1 MSQLEGI
8 PISDILPWMRR
19 SINPTDLR
27 AVEEIERMQATLAW
41 LDAQIEGTK
50 PQAQMLG
57 HERPQIE
64 ARARVI
70 ALQEARAMLLGLRT
84 WP

>member
-1 MSQLEGI
+1 MSHLEGI

-41 LDAQIEGTK
+41 LDEQISG
-50 PQAQMLG
+50 PYAADD
-57 HERPQIE
+57 RD
-64 ARARVI
+64 ARARVN
-70 ALQEARAMLLGLRT
+70 ALKEVRTMLGECG
-84 WP
+84 